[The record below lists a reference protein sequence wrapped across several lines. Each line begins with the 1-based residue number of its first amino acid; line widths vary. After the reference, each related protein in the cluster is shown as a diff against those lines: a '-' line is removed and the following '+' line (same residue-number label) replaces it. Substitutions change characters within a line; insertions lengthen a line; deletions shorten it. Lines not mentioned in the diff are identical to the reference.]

1 MTEDGSG
8 MVQVL
13 SGKNREDVRLSQSVG
28 KGTITT
34 YQPSGKEW
42 VELGVGPNGGY
53 VEVYN
58 KIGENVVDLYADG
71 YGNGVGG
78 AWNRKG
84 QGRTLQSG
92 P

>member
-28 KGTITT
+28 KGTVTT
-34 YQPSGKEW
+34 YQPSGKEL
-42 VELGVGPNGGY
+42 VELGAGPNGGY

-71 YGNGVGG
+71 YGNGVVG
-78 AWNRKG
+78 AWNRKEK
-84 QGRTLQSG
+84 G
-92 P
+92 PQLAPGP

>member
-13 SGKNREDVRLSQSVG
+13 SGKNREDVRLRQSVG
-28 KGTITT
+28 KGTVTT

-53 VEVYN
+53 VEV
-58 KIGENVVDLYADG
+58 
-71 YGNGVGG
+71 
-78 AWNRKG
+78 
-84 QGRTLQSG
+84 
-92 P
+92 